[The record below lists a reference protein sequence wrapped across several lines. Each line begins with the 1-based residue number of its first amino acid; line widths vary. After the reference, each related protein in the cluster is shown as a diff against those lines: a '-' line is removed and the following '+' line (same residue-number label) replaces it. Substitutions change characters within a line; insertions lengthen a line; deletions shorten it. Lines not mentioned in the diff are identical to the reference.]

1 MDREKTKEKKTP
13 EEWGKIYKEKH
24 ATYEQFTNKLHDLI
38 QELLGKNDIEVAQI
52 EPRTKKVQSFVDK
65 IRKEGKDY
73 DDPLK
78 QITDLVGIRIIG
90 YYREDVEKIGE
101 IIEKEFH
108 VDWENSIDKSR
119 LLDPEQFGY
128 LSVHYVM
135 SLSPDRIKLAQWQDF
150 AGIRAEV
157 QVRTVLQHAWASIDH
172 QLRYKTEKEAPRNLR
187 RQLFR
192 LSALL
197 ELTDLEF
204 SNLRKR
210 RAKIEEKYIEQLQE
224 GKLDIALD
232 LSSLNAYFESTK
244 QHLRWMKVAEEVG
257 FAKADL
263 PEELQQDIL
272 KGVRRNLLILLQ
284 TTGVTTIEELDNAL
298 QHASKWGKDVLRR
311 FLEAFLSIGDVPPV
325 LPDIVV
331 LYLLLFARKD
341 SVDET
346 ILDILGFTTVQKGA
360 IRGVITDN
368 PKVG

>member
-13 EEWGKIYKEKH
+13 EEWGEIYAQKRP
-24 ATYEQFTNKLHDLI
+24 TYRQFTYKLENLI
-38 QELLGKNDIEVAQI
+38 RELLNKDKIEVTQI

-65 IRKEGKDY
+65 IKKEGKDY

-90 YYREDVEKIGE
+90 YYREEVKKISE
-101 IIEKEFH
+101 IIEKEFD

-128 LSVHYVM
+128 LSVHYVI
-135 SLSPDRIKLAQWQDF
+135 SLSPDRIKLTQWQDF

-172 QLRYKTEKEAPRNLR
+172 KLRYKTEKEAPRNLR

-210 RAKIEEKYIEQLQE
+210 AEKIEEKYTEQLQKGE
-224 GKLDIALD
+224 LDIALD

-257 FAKADL
+257 FLKADL
-263 PEELQQDIL
+263 PKELQQEIL

-298 QHASKWGKDVLRR
+298 QHASKWGKHVLRL
-311 FLEAFLSIGDVPPV
+311 FLEAFLSIDDVPPV

-331 LYLLLFARKD
+331 LYLLLFARKKFI
-341 SVDET
+341 DET
-346 ILDILGFTTVQKGA
+346 ILDILGFTTVQQGA

-368 PKVG
+368 SKVR